1 MRCPAGSLRN
11 LNFPFAV
18 TPPAHQVKIAAAWI
32 LRIVRRPSR
41 AAPFAEIYLR
51 PGGRGCVYVFA
62 ISGDGSRQ
70 TARRAIRIVTMIR
83 VPRRVAVLGTVFT
96 RRVPR
101 ASARQR
107 SCAGAGGPRDGYIF
121 FKVRLD
127 LVCRLRLSWRWSLGD
142 YGAYFNRAEKSVSL
156 RATNLFRNLL
166 WHALGTVTCPPL
178 LSPAIESSCSHANR
192 VMLRSVAKPLLE
204 SPLKRVHHKTQYP

>member
-1 MRCPAGSLRN
+1 MARPVRSETSISRS
-11 LNFPFAV
+11 PS
-18 TPPAHQVKIAAAWI
+18 PPAHQVKIAAAWI

-70 TARRAIRIVTMIR
+70 TRDQDRHDDPGPAPGRRFRYRFYPTGPACVGAPTKLRGSGRAARRLQTVTSFLKSDSTSCVVSGSR
-83 VPRRVAVLGTVFT
+83 GVGT
-96 RRVPR
+96 
-101 ASARQR
+101 
-107 SCAGAGGPRDGYIF
+107 
-121 FKVRLD
+121 
-127 LVCRLRLSWRWSLGD
+127 LGD

>member
-1 MRCPAGSLRN
+1 MSRVLGLMINEARSRGDRDARPVRSETSISRS
-11 LNFPFAV
+11 PS
-18 TPPAHQVKIAAAWI
+18 PPAHQVKIAAAWI

-127 LVCRLRLSWRWSLGD
+127 LVCRLRLSWRL
-142 YGAYFNRAEKSVSL
+142 VL
-156 RATNLFRNLL
+156 
-166 WHALGTVTCPPL
+166 
-178 LSPAIESSCSHANR
+178 
-192 VMLRSVAKPLLE
+192 
-204 SPLKRVHHKTQYP
+204 

>member
-1 MRCPAGSLRN
+1 
-11 LNFPFAV
+11 
-18 TPPAHQVKIAAAWI
+18 
-32 LRIVRRPSR
+32 
-41 AAPFAEIYLR
+41 
-51 PGGRGCVYVFA
+51 
-62 ISGDGSRQ
+62 
-70 TARRAIRIVTMIR
+70 MIR

-121 FKVRLD
+121 FWADSTSCVVSGSRG
-127 LVCRLRLSWRWSLGD
+127 VGTLGD

>member
-18 TPPAHQVKIAAAWI
+18 T
-32 LRIVRRPSR
+32 SR
-41 AAPFAEIYLR
+41 APGQDRRSVDPKNRPPPIARGAVSRKYIFARGGAVAFTFSPFRE
-51 PGGRGCVYVFA
+51 
-62 ISGDGSRQ
+62 
-70 TARRAIRIVTMIR
+70 TAHGRRAIRIVTMIR

-101 ASARQR
+101 ASARQQ
-107 SCAGAGGPRDGYIF
+107 SCAGAGGPRDGTSF
-121 FKVRLD
+121 LKSDSTSCVVSGSRG
-127 LVCRLRLSWRWSLGD
+127 VGTLGD